1 MLQGM
6 VGPELFDFQGRT
18 LNNTPLTLDPT
29 LSGVAFSSL
38 STPLPHGRPLMTY
51 RSNSPSIDTNDVI
64 RYMPATG
71 RLMFVCSE
79 PQCHGRTFGRRQE
92 LVRHYNGAHAPPDA
106 GNMFWCAVPG
116 CDRGVRPF
124 PRKDKLNDH
133 VRKVHMSMVGA
144 ASSN

>member
-1 MLQGM
+1 M
-6 VGPELFDFQGRT
+6 VVPELFDLQGPT

-29 LSGVAFSSL
+29 LSGVAFSST
-38 STPLPHGRPLMTY
+38 STHLPHSRALMAY
-51 RSNSPSIDTNDVI
+51 RSNPARIDMSDNI
-64 RYMPATG
+64 RYVPAAG

-79 PQCHGRTFGRRQE
+79 PQCYGRTFGRRQE

-133 VRKVHMSMVGA
+133 VRKVHMSMVEA